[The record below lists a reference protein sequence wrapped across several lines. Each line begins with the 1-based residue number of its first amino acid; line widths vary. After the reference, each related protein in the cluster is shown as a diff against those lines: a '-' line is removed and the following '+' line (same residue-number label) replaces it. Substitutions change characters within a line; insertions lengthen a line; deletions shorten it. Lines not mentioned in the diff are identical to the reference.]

1 METTNVSVDTL
12 KRIISD
18 LERAVN
24 ICYNV
29 DSTDNEDYEKSYPF
43 ATGYSRSTMQSVI
56 QDLNKLL

>member
-12 KRIISD
+12 KRIISN
-18 LERAVN
+18 LESAVN
-24 ICYNV
+24 VCYNV

-43 ATGYSRSTMQSVI
+43 ATGYSRSAMQSVI